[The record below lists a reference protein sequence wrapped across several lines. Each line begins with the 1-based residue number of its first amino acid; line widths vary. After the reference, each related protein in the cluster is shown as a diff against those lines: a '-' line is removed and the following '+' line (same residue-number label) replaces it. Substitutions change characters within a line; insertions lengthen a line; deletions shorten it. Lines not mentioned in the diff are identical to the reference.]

1 MSPIIRVD
9 VGWVLQIQSALAPL
23 NIPIADWGALGFM
36 AERHRFERE
45 RGTLYYEQVSA
56 RAATFLHTALL
67 LRPFTD
73 YNLVIGWGCT
83 HQYMTVSGQS
93 VQAKDED
100 LYTLAGAVR
109 AQEAD
114 LRDIAQHLES
124 WTAPTA

>member
-9 VGWVLQIQSALAPL
+9 AGWVLQIQSALTPL

-36 AERHRFERE
+36 ADRHKFERE
-45 RGTLYYEQVSA
+45 RGDLYYEQVSA

-67 LRPFTD
+67 LRPFAD

-83 HQYMTVSGQS
+83 HQYMRVSGQP
-93 VQAKDED
+93 VQAKDEA
-100 LYTLAGAVR
+100 LFALAGAVR

-114 LRDIAQHLES
+114 LRDVAQHLES
-124 WTAPTA
+124 WTAA

>member
-9 VGWVLQIQSALAPL
+9 TGWVLQIQSALTPL

-36 AERHRFERE
+36 ADRHKFERE
-45 RGTLYYEQVSA
+45 RGDLYYEQVSA

-67 LRPFTD
+67 LRPFAD

-83 HQYMTVSGQS
+83 HQYMRVSGQP
-93 VQAKDED
+93 VQVKDEA
-100 LYTLAGAVR
+100 LFALAGAVR

-114 LRDIAQHLES
+114 LRDVAQHLES
-124 WTAPTA
+124 WTAA

>member
-23 NIPIADWGALGFM
+23 NIPINDWGALGFM
-36 AERHRFERE
+36 AQRHQFERE
-45 RGTLYYEQVSA
+45 RGNLYYEQVSA

-67 LRPFTD
+67 LRPFAD

-83 HQYMTVSGQS
+83 SQYMNVSGQP
-93 VQAKDED
+93 VRAKDGD
-100 LYTLAGAVR
+100 LYELAGAVR

-114 LRDIAQHLES
+114 LRDVAQHLES
-124 WTAPTA
+124 WTSA